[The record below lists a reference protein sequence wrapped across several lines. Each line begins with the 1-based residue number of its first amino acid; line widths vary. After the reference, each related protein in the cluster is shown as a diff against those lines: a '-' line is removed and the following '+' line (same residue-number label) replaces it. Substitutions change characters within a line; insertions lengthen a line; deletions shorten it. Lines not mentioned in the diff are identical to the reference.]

1 MADGKKSFVLYADL
15 IHTLEEMPDEVVGK
29 LFKHVLEYVN
39 DRNPVAEDLLLKG
52 LFEPI
57 KQQMKRDLVKWETT
71 REKRVQAGL
80 ASAAARAEQAATQTN
95 TPKQVSTHVE
105 SVEQTPTKST
115 VSVNGTV
122 NVNGTVIKKEKE
134 SVPPHPLIIWIQTNA
149 PTIQKL
155 KQPLTNEQAEKIL
168 ADLEIN
174 TEGKKKALKDMMLSM
189 ENYVPLTKTSKST
202 NMTIRKWWIKQ
213 NAIPNAGGHVTGK
226 VKMNTEIHHR

>member
-15 IHTLEEMPDEVVGK
+15 IHTLEDMPDEVVGK
-29 LFKHVLEYVN
+29 LFKHVLAYVN
-39 DRNPVAEDLLLKG
+39 DRNPIAEDLLLKG

-95 TPKQVSTHVE
+95 TPQQVLTHVE
-105 SVEQTPTKST
+105 SVEHKSTKST
-115 VSVNGTV
+115 VSVNATV
-122 NVNGTVIKKEKE
+122 NVNDTVIKEEKE
-134 SVPPHPLIIWIQTNA
+134 SIPPHPLIIWIQSNA

-155 KQPLTNEQAEKIL
+155 KQPLTNDQAEKIL

-174 TEGKKKALKDMMLSM
+174 TDAKKKALKDMMLSM
-189 ENYVPLTKTSKST
+189 ENYVPLTKTSKSA
-202 NMTIRKWWIKQ
+202 NLTIRKWWAKQ
-213 NAIPNAGGHVTGK
+213 NAVVNVGGQVTSK
-226 VKMNTEIHHR
+226 VKMNTETYNR